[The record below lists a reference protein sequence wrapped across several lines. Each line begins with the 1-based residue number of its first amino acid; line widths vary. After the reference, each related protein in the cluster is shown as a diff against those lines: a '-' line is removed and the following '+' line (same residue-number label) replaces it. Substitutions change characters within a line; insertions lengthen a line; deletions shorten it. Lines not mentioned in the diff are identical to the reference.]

1 MKDLRRMM
9 RNIDVPDMVQEKV
22 QDVLVQIREK
32 SRMNKK
38 NNDYFRAKRDFLRV
52 GQR

>member
-38 NNDYFRAKRDFLRV
+38 TKDYFRAKRDFLRV